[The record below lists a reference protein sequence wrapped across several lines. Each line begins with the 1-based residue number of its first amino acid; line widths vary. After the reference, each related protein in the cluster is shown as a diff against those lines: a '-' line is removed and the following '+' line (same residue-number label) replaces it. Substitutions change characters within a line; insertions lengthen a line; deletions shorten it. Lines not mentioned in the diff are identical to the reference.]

1 MDYIEIIHIYIC
13 IYTYN
18 DMIGG
23 VYIYNTVYIY
33 IILCIYIYYVVY
45 DVYIYI
51 YMMIEYYWDT

>member
-1 MDYIEIIHIYIC
+1 MGNCVGLYGLYRDNPYIYIC

-23 VYIYNTVYIY
+23 VYIYNTVYV
-33 IILCIYIYYVVY
+33 YIYYVVY

-51 YMMIEYYWDT
+51 